1 LQECYKKR
9 ASDEY
14 AHLLL
19 VMVCKNVTKK
29 EQAMPYAHLLF
40 VMVCKNVT
48 KKGASDDMLI
58 FFL

>member
-1 LQECYKKR
+1 MLQKR

-14 AHLLL
+14 AHLLF

-48 KKGASDDMLI
+48 KKEQAMNMLI

>member
-1 LQECYKKR
+1 MLQKKEQAMICSSSFCNGLQECY
-9 ASDEY
+9 
-14 AHLLL
+14 
-19 VMVCKNVTKK
+19 KK

-48 KKGASDDMLI
+48 KKEQAMTMLI